1 LQGAPALSLRASAGH
16 SHEYTNTTAGVSKP
30 IVVDWLRN
38 TSMQYKNAPTLGL
51 IVLDELP
58 ANEILRSAFTVIV
71 LSDPRCH
78 SKSNL

>member
-1 LQGAPALSLRASAGH
+1 L
-16 SHEYTNTTAGVSKP
+16 
-30 IVVDWLRN
+30 
-38 TSMQYKNAPTLGL
+38 MQYKNAPTLGL